1 MKKFFNKNAWMFTW
15 RYYKQHPR
23 AIIADVLI
31 YGWIALALFSRINI
45 LVLLGLLIPIALYA
59 GYLYK
64 KDIKSFRK

>member
-1 MKKFFNKNAWMFTW
+1 MKKFFNKHAWTFAW
-15 RYYKQHPR
+15 HHYKQHPR

-59 GYLYK
+59 GYVYK